1 MKHKQA
7 KRILI
12 MLIIVLIYISQLSL
26 STLAVSVEAKG
37 SITLSTFSK
46 ESRVPIS
53 GAAFRLYRFASAQ
66 TDGEGI
72 VFGYTED
79 FSSNG
84 MDMGDFSD
92 SYLPV
97 HLAAYA
103 ESLSLEFAEKSTDE
117 TGSLSFVNLTVGAY
131 LVVPVSIADEY
142 LIPAPFIVCV
152 PMKDETQNKW
162 IYNVDASPKIEIDY
176 DVTDEK
182 TYISVQKLWEG
193 TDTLPESITVA
204 LVKDGVVADTVEL
217 SAENNWYHKW
227 EKLDVKHS
235 WNVIEVNVPEGFKV
249 SYEASQMTVII
260 TNTAEEDETTV
271 PEETTLP
278 DETTTGEEL
287 IDTGQ
292 LNWPVPTFAIA
303 GLLIFSA
310 GWILLNFDKK
320 DEKTV

>member
-1 MKHKQA
+1 MKRKTA

-12 MLIIVLIYISQLSL
+12 MLIVLLVYITQLSL
-26 STLAVSVEAKG
+26 TPLAVSVDTKG

-53 GAAFRLYRFASAQ
+53 GAVFRLYCFALAQ
-66 TDGEGI
+66 TGWEGLN
-72 VFGYTED
+72 FEYTDD

-84 MDMGDFSD
+84 MDIRDLSD
-92 SYLPV
+92 SYLPS
-97 HLAAYA
+97 HLAVYA
-103 ESLSLEFAEKSTDE
+103 ESNSLAFTEKSTDD
-117 TGSLSFVNLTVGAY
+117 TGYLSFDNLSVGAY
-131 LVVPVSIADEY
+131 LVVPVSIDEEY
-142 LIPAPFIVCV
+142 LTPAPFIVCV
-152 PMKDETQNKW
+152 PMMDETQNKW
-162 IYNVDASPKIEIDY
+162 IYDVDATPKIEIDY

-193 TDTLPESITVA
+193 TDTFPESITAA
-204 LVKDGVVADTVEL
+204 LVKDGVVIDTIEL
-217 SAENNWYHKW
+217 SETNNWYHKW
-227 EKLDVKHS
+227 EKLDVNHS
-235 WNVIEVNVPEGFKV
+235 WNVIEMDVPDGYEV

-260 TNTAEEDETTV
+260 TNTATEEESTG
-271 PEETTLP
+271 P

-303 GLLIFSA
+303 GLLIFSV

>member
-1 MKHKQA
+1 MKRKTA
-7 KRILI
+7 KKLLI
-12 MLIIVLIYISQLSL
+12 MLIVLLVCITQLSL
-26 STLAVSVEAKG
+26 TPIAVSLDAKG

-53 GAAFRLYRFASAQ
+53 GAVFRLYHFASAQ
-66 TDGEGI
+66 TGWEGLN
-72 VFGYTED
+72 FEYTDD

-84 MDMGDFSD
+84 MDIRDLTD
-92 SYLPV
+92 SYLPA

-103 ESLSLEFAEKSTDE
+103 ESYSLVFTEKSTDG
-117 TGSLSFVNLTVGAY
+117 TGSLSFDNLSVGAY
-131 LVVPVSIADEY
+131 LVVPVSIDEEY
-142 LIPAPFIVCV
+142 LTPAPFIVCV

-162 IYNVDASPKIEIDY
+162 IYNVDATPKIEIDY
-176 DVTDEK
+176 DVTDE
-182 TYISVQKLWEG
+182 TYISVKKLWEG
-193 TDTLPESITVA
+193 SDTFPESITAA
-204 LVKDGVVADTVEL
+204 LVKDGVVIDTIEL
-217 SAENNWYHKW
+217 SAQNNWYHKW
-227 EKLDVKHS
+227 EKLDANHS
-235 WNVIEVNVPEGFKV
+235 WNVVEVNVPAGYEV

-260 TNTAEEDETTV
+260 TNTADEEDTTD

-292 LNWPVPTFAIA
+292 LNWPIPTFAIA

-320 DEKTV
+320 DEKTE